1 MNNLS
6 KNAEAKPLLEDM
18 RARYDV
24 ELEKWR
30 KEFVSEKYKQYVTI
44 FDSNIAPDEKKI
56 KDYYTESL
64 KKN

>member
-1 MNNLS
+1 
-6 KNAEAKPLLEDM
+6 M

-30 KEFVSEKYKQYVTI
+30 KEFVSEKYKQYVTV
-44 FDSNIAPDEKKI
+44 FDRNIAPDEKKI